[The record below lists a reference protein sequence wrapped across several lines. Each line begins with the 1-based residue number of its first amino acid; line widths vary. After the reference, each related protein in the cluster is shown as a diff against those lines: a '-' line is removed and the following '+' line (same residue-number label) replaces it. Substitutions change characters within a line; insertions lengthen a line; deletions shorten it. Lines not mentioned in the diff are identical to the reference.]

1 MEAYS
6 GTFALLSVILLVL
19 LAAGYMP
26 FRCLMYTIA
35 MIVVGSG
42 ATAQVGLAYEDA
54 LAICAALLLI
64 RGGPMLFKKLLTLAA
79 TYPLALA
86 FPVVSKILPKYT
98 IDEANFFDCD
108 GCGPE
113 VAERRR
119 GAIQKLSDAWKKK
132 YPKCHEFSAELKK
145 MISDLRFTSAR
156 CFPAFNAV
164 VNDYLDPSMAVDRTD
179 GVDVV
184 DLDGNSLMDIS
195 GSYGVNVCGYEMYKE
210 FIETG
215 WATASKQG
223 LFLGSLDNTV
233 LDNIG
238 MLRKVSGQDEVSFHM
253 SGTEAVMCAV
263 RVARFNTN
271 KKLVVTFGGAYHG
284 WWDGMQPVAGNERVP
299 FDVLCLKDMSALALT
314 TIKLR
319 GSEIA
324 AVLVNPLQCFHLNQ
338 SPPSDPVLSTNNRKV
353 GPAPGYKEWL
363 HKLRKTCTDAG
374 VVLIFDEVYT
384 GFRLHPRGAQGA
396 YNVQA
401 DIVCYG
407 KTLGGGLP
415 IGVVCGPKVL
425 MARGDTKKAARI
437 NYVIGTFAAHPFV
450 MGTMN
455 AFLKWSETPETVA
468 SYDTMHENID
478 YFISTANATF
488 KNKGYPIEVTN
499 WYSVWSILYTEPGR
513 YHWMFQYYLK
523 DAGVNLSWVGTGR
536 LLFSLNWQ
544 RADYDRLLERMLVA
558 CEGMKQGGW
567 WEKPTANIKQK
578 LVTEIGGAV
587 VKNFFSL

>member
-1 MEAYS
+1 MATLFGMEAYS

-179 GVDVV
+179 GIAPQPSSAVLHRCECKFKANTNLQRRTAPHRTAPHHTIAYHTMASDTRQHQNTPPHTKQCHIAPHHTIVRQSTPHRTIPSAGSGVDVV

-238 MLRKVSGQDEVSFHM
+238 MLRKVSGQDEVMPPPTPAAMQLLCPCPLPNGAHLVGSDSSASDPQTGLRFRAHIH
-253 SGTEAVMCAV
+253 
-263 RVARFNTN
+263 AR
-271 KKLVVTFGGAYHG
+271 
-284 WWDGMQPVAGNERVP
+284 RVP
-299 FDVLCLKDMSALALT
+299 SSK
-314 TIKLR
+314 
-319 GSEIA
+319 
-324 AVLVNPLQCFHLNQ
+324 
-338 SPPSDPVLSTNNRKV
+338 
-353 GPAPGYKEWL
+353 
-363 HKLRKTCTDAG
+363 
-374 VVLIFDEVYT
+374 
-384 GFRLHPRGAQGA
+384 GAR
-396 YNVQA
+396 
-401 DIVCYG
+401 
-407 KTLGGGLP
+407 TLGGTNRRTHSSF
-415 IGVVCGPKVL
+415 
-425 MARGDTKKAARI
+425 MATPPPPPGAHNVSTKNQR
-437 NYVIGTFAAHPFV
+437 T
-450 MGTMN
+450 
-455 AFLKWSETPETVA
+455 
-468 SYDTMHENID
+468 
-478 YFISTANATF
+478 
-488 KNKGYPIEVTN
+488 
-499 WYSVWSILYTEPGR
+499 
-513 YHWMFQYYLK
+513 
-523 DAGVNLSWVGTGR
+523 DAV
-536 LLFSLNWQ
+536 
-544 RADYDRLLERMLVA
+544 
-558 CEGMKQGGW
+558 
-567 WEKPTANIKQK
+567 
-578 LVTEIGGAV
+578 
-587 VKNFFSL
+587 